1 MNIKSPLVLVSAFG
15 RGNTLAQTLK
25 SQGVPVHIIDVSSY
39 LGETKVEDNEGP
51 FGFFSQGLTSIES
64 QRLMMDHPA
73 FIQEN
78 GFILM
83 LPDGPLEFKGSLSQ
97 YRLAKL
103 NVPDKIW
110 GWITGSELILG
121 DDHHRILNEDFD
133 QTWLF
138 HLTRSFNSNQ
148 WIPNYRAGLV
158 EGGLSFTGDF
168 YVRSVDR
175 NVSEMALQT
184 LAKDGIKVD
193 SQVSIIDVAS
203 HGRGQLKSLEV
214 KTPSS
219 RTSQLIDFERLV
231 WFLSGEETEK
241 ISPRIQEK
249 IFSNGVLRPV
259 ASWSRARIRMPAGT
273 QRESLPLHSLW
284 VINRALNWTHE
295 NFFVLQRTENEE
307 QFDLWFRAPES
318 FRFLKDYIMKIV
330 ETILSSIEDRLGLPT
345 KSVQVSESPLST
357 TKTSAEL
364 GPSRHPLYESRDWL
378 EYAGPDFKNMHWIS
392 PECDSGLGW
401 NFQVQ
406 KSRLTQQEILEWWKE
421 RERLREKAEM
431 EAKKIQDR
439 ERARK
444 GVDRD

>member
-25 SQGVPVHIIDVSSY
+25 SRGLPVHLIDVSSR

-78 GFILM
+78 GFTLM
-83 LPDGPLEFKGSLSQ
+83 LPEGPLEFKGALSQ
-97 YRLAKL
+97 YRLSKL
-103 NVPDKIW
+103 NVPDKVW
-110 GWITGSELILG
+110 GWVTGSELVSG

-133 QTWLF
+133 KTWLF

-184 LAKDGIKVD
+184 LAKEGIRVE
-193 SQVSIIDVAS
+193 SQVSILDVAS
-203 HGRGQLKSLEV
+203 HGSGQLKSLEI

-219 RTSQLIDFERLV
+219 GTSQLIEFERLV

-241 ISPRIQEK
+241 LAPRLQEK
-249 IFSNGVLRPV
+249 IFASGILRPV
-259 ASWSRARIRMPAGT
+259 ASWSRTRVRLPAGT
-273 QRESLPLHSLW
+273 QRDSLPLHSLW
-284 VINRALNWTHE
+284 IMNRALNWTHE
-295 NFFVLQRTENEE
+295 NFFVLQRTEDEE
-307 QFDLWFRAPES
+307 QFDVWFRAPES
-318 FRFLKDYIMKIV
+318 FRFLKDYMLKIV
-330 ETILSSIEDRLGLPT
+330 ENIASSIEARMGLE
-345 KSVQVSESPLST
+345 KGAIAVSEAPLST
-357 TKTSAEL
+357 TKNSSEL
-364 GPSRHPLYESRDWL
+364 GPSRHPLYDSRDWL
-378 EYAGPDFKNMHWIS
+378 EYEGPDFKNMHWIS

-406 KSRLTQQEILEWWKE
+406 KSRLTLEEILNWWKE

-431 EAKKIQDR
+431 EAQKMKDR
-439 ERARK
+439 EKARK